1 VLQNPSFR
9 AGLRDSVLILLAVGG
24 FGVAYGVLAVSS
36 GFSPWLA
43 TFSSIII
50 VSGAAQFTMIGLL
63 SAGAVPVLIAV
74 TGLGL
79 RHLPMSASLANL
91 IGPQPLSRRLRLAW
105 ILVDETFGLTVRAV
119 DAGVEDVVAYKS
131 GADLMLYTGW
141 VVGTAIGAWFGG
153 AIDPEAIGIGVLFG
167 LLFLGL
173 AAPMIRTRR
182 DWVVTAAAV
191 VATVLATRLVPAGWQ
206 ITAAAIAAS
215 LVGMFFHE

>member
-1 VLQNPSFR
+1 
-9 AGLRDSVLILLAVGG
+9 
-24 FGVAYGVLAVSS
+24 VSA

-79 RHLPMSASLANL
+79 RHLPMSASLANM

-119 DAGVEDVVAYKS
+119 GAGVEDVVAYKS
-131 GADLMLYTGW
+131 GADLMLYSGW

-153 AIDPEAIGIGVLFG
+153 AIDPEAIGISVLFG

-182 DWVVTAAAV
+182 DWGVAAAAV
-191 VATVLATRLVPAGWQ
+191 VAAVLATSFVPAAWQ
-206 ITAAAIAAS
+206 ITVAAIAAS
-215 LVGMFFHE
+215 LVGMLFHE

>member
-1 VLQNPSFR
+1 
-9 AGLRDSVLILLAVGG
+9 LRDSALILLAVGG
-24 FGVAYGVLAVSS
+24 FGVAYGVLAVSA

-79 RHLPMSASLANL
+79 RHLPMSASLANM

-119 DAGVEDVVAYKS
+119 GAGVEDVVAYKS
-131 GADLMLYTGW
+131 GADLMLYSGW

-153 AIDPEAIGIGVLFG
+153 AIDPEAIGISVLFG

-182 DWVVTAAAV
+182 DWGVAAAAV
-191 VATVLATRLVPAGWQ
+191 VAAVLATSFVPAAWQ
-206 ITAAAIAAS
+206 ITVAAIAAS
-215 LVGMFFHE
+215 LVGMLFHE